1 MNREEYLDYL
11 ESQSRNC
18 SCPELSV
25 LFKKEN
31 KAHGLEARC
40 DFFRSN
46 ADLLNPHYRDRKFI
60 LEYQNSVERF
70 KDVIAD
76 YYKSLNEL
84 IESKKL
90 KPRLHKEI
98 EFSPKIY
105 ISPSLARKMLEEDDA
120 IITIHCA
127 NCEQQVALAD

>member
-11 ESQSRNC
+11 EGQSRNC
-18 SCPELSV
+18 PCPELSG

-31 KAHGLEARC
+31 ETHSLEARC

-46 ADLLNPHYRDRKFI
+46 ANLLNPHYRDRKFI

-70 KDVIAD
+70 KDAVAD
-76 YYKSLNEL
+76 YYKLLNEL

-90 KPRLHKEI
+90 KPLLHSET
-98 EFSPKIY
+98 EFSPKSY
-105 ISPSLARKMLEEDDA
+105 ISASLAREMLEKNDA
-120 IITIHCA
+120 IITIHCVK
-127 NCEQQVALAD
+127 CEQQVTLAD